1 MSSDTKYKMHK
12 FNFNHI
18 NSNFQMVLLT
28 NPDTKLTTD
37 HGLRQKRSQER
48 QYIFD
53 TVRSICVFVYLRV
66 YLYFLY
72 LYISQWCTQY
82 IFDTIE

>member
-12 FNFNHI
+12 FKFKDT

-53 TVRSICVFVYLRV
+53 TVRSIYVFVYLHV